1 ISRSSYYYHKKATLS
16 SFKQAVELEV
26 KQAVNEHKTYGYRR
40 ITAYL
45 NNNGKHVNHKCVQ
58 RIMHKYSL
66 QCALFSKR
74 KRKYNSYKGQVGH
87 IAPNVL
93 NGNFKSQHFGH
104 KITTDVSEFRYGHNL
119 INQKVYLSPVMDLY

>member
-1 ISRSSYYYHKKATLS
+1 AKTIKIINSLFKTTALSKILDILGISRSSYYYHKKATLS

-58 RIMHKYSL
+58 RIMQKYSL

-93 NGNFKSQHFGH
+93 N
-104 KITTDVSEFRYGHNL
+104 
-119 INQKVYLSPVMDLY
+119 

>member
-1 ISRSSYYYHKKATLS
+1 
-16 SFKQAVELEV
+16 
-26 KQAVNEHKTYGYRR
+26 VNEHKTYGYRR

-58 RIMHKYSL
+58 RIMQKYSL

-93 NGNFKSQHFGH
+93 NGNFKSQHFG
-104 KITTDVSEFRYGHNL
+104 
-119 INQKVYLSPVMDLY
+119 